1 MRRGYPLII
10 VALVLA
16 ACTQGKA
23 ATSVTPSA
31 TATPSCYGGRPGGD
45 AVAPAAGVQGGTRW
59 LFSCN
64 KPAVDYTPSSKAL
77 ADLAAKVPGLGTT
90 GLKSTPDTSAVMLV
104 EDDPNEPW
112 GTELRLAERSILDQF
127 ASDPSMGG
135 WLILVTDV
143 VVHASLDPIPPTAYR
158 WTRAEVQQYVDCGI
172 PDSGTNDCSTAFF
185 KTADVIVLAPEGGA
199 PHGR

>member
-1 MRRGYPLII
+1 MRRGHQLR
-10 VALVLA
+10 VAALVAALALA

-31 TATPSCYGGRPGGD
+31 IATPSCYGGRPGGD

-64 KPAVDYTPSSKAL
+64 KPAVDYRPSSKTL

-104 EDDPNEPW
+104 EDDPNVPW
-112 GTELRLAERSILDQF
+112 GTDLHLAERSIIDQF

-143 VVHASLDPIPPTAYR
+143 
-158 WTRAEVQQYVDCGI
+158 
-172 PDSGTNDCSTAFF
+172 
-185 KTADVIVLAPEGGA
+185 
-199 PHGR
+199 